1 MRINKVDRYKILNYQ
16 NIFTNLNFI
25 SILDSIHRGM
35 TVFEQ
40 DFKSDF
46 IIDLRE
52 ATLLAY

>member
-1 MRINKVDRYKILNYQ
+1 MRINKVDWYKILNYQ
-16 NIFTNLNFI
+16 NIFSNLNFI

-52 ATLLAY
+52 ATLLAH

>member
-1 MRINKVDRYKILNYQ
+1 MK
-16 NIFTNLNFI
+16 FI

-40 DFKSDF
+40 YFKSDF

-52 ATLLAY
+52 ATLLAH